1 MKYVFETKMEV
12 RDYECDIE
20 ESSTMPTTCTIWSTP
35 APLSAEMWTELCRD
49 APQGSGCSRGEDE
62 SAIQDTAAV

>member
-1 MKYVFETKMEV
+1 MRHRGNRQQCQLPALYGAH
-12 RDYECDIE
+12 
-20 ESSTMPTTCTIWSTP
+20 P